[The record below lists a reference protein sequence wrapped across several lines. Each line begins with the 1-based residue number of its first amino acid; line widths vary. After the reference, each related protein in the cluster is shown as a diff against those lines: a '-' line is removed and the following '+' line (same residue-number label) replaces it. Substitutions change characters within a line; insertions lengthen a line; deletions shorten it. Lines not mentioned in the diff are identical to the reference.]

1 MWQNGH
7 DVSPSKESEGPY
19 AWRYMLGHTRTICK
33 LHMDDLA
40 TPSMQVQPMHDRL
53 TPSRVSPTSSD
64 DDSLQTNEMDFE
76 ARLRGL
82 QHEASHVGAISF
94 RLPKLGASAGLALD
108 HATKVLESIFAK
120 HEPLIFKIGFT
131 HCPTWRWC
139 NQIYGYQHA
148 MDRWAEMCVF
158 FADDN
163 PHGPS
168 MMEAAMIQ
176 RFQGT

>member
-1 MWQNGH
+1 MDVATSILGICGKNGH
-7 DVSPSKESEGPY
+7 DVSPSKEAEGPY
-19 AWRYMLGHTRTICK
+19 AWRYMLGPTRTICK

-40 TPSMQVQPMHDRL
+40 APPMQVQPMHDRL

-76 ARLRGL
+76 ARLHGL

-120 HEPLIFKIGFT
+120 HEPLIFKIGIT

-148 MDRWAEMCVF
+148 MDSGGQRCVCSLLMTTLM
-158 FADDN
+158 DL
-163 PHGPS
+163 P
-168 MMEAAMIQ
+168 
-176 RFQGT
+176 